1 MSMRAWRRASMV
13 LAATAALALGAGC
26 AGVTL
31 PWQARSDALTAS
43 GTLEADE
50 TIIAARVSGA
60 IEALPVREG
69 ETVQSGTLLVRID
82 DRQAR
87 LAVRQAVDPAARQTF
102 ELQAQDFELR
112 SPLDGI
118 VTRVAAHVGEIAFP
132 GAPLL
137 AVADL
142 SRLDL
147 TLYVPLSDLDR
158 VRVGQTLEVRP
169 DSDPPRTFRGTVTAV
184 NQQAEFTPRNV
195 QTRADRLNLVFGV
208 RAQVENAD
216 GYLKPGMPIEATFVA
231 AAR

>member
-13 LAATAALALGAGC
+13 LAAAAGLALGGGC

-31 PWQARSDALTAS
+31 PWQAGSDALTAS

-60 IEALPVREG
+60 IQALPVRAG
-69 ETVQSGTLLVRID
+69 EPVEPGMLLVRID

-87 LAVRQAVDPAARQTF
+87 LAVRQSLDPAARQTL

-132 GAPLL
+132 GQPLL

-147 TLYVPLSDLDR
+147 TLYVPLADLDR

-169 DSDPPRTFRGTVTAV
+169 DSEPSRTFRGVVTAV

-216 GYLKPGMPIEATFVA
+216 GWLKPGMPVEAIFVA
-231 AAR
+231 ETR